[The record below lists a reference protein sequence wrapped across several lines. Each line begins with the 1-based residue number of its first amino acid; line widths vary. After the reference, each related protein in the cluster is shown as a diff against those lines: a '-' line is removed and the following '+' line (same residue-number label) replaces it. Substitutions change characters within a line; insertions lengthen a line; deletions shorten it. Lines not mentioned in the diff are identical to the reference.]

1 MIIVT
6 LTKNS
11 SNFIGET
18 IASIEKQ
25 TLKNIHWLV
34 IDSNSEDNTI
44 DIINKSKLKKEV
56 IFIKEQG
63 IFPSYNKAYEI
74 IENKNYNDIV
84 FFLHSND
91 IIFDEKTLE
100 KVENIFKFHN
110 LDVAYGNIVFFK
122 DNINNLIRHWKIN
135 LNNKKKIDTLLYQEK
150 DNLKKDFLLGYSLP
164 HTSFFF
170 NSKIIR
176 NLPKYDENFKICS
189 DYGWIIDLA
198 TKTSL
203 KINFIDIIII
213 KMRVGGLSTNYR
225 SYLPNLYND
234 FLILKKRF
242 KKFKYINFLL
252 IITAILKRVKKI
264 NQIFNKYN

>member
-74 IENKNYNDIV
+74 IENK
-84 FFLHSND
+84 
-91 IIFDEKTLE
+91 E
-100 KVENIFKFHN
+100 VE
-110 LDVAYGNIVFFK
+110 V
-122 DNINNLIRHWKIN
+122 
-135 LNNKKKIDTLLYQEK
+135 
-150 DNLKKDFLLGYSLP
+150 
-164 HTSFFF
+164 
-170 NSKIIR
+170 
-176 NLPKYDENFKICS
+176 
-189 DYGWIIDLA
+189 
-198 TKTSL
+198 
-203 KINFIDIIII
+203 
-213 KMRVGGLSTNYR
+213 
-225 SYLPNLYND
+225 YLR
-234 FLILKKRF
+234 I
-242 KKFKYINFLL
+242 
-252 IITAILKRVKKI
+252 
-264 NQIFNKYN
+264 